1 MKSKSIGK
9 NIKYYR
15 EKNGM
20 TQKELAEYLDVTIET
35 IGRCERGVN
44 GITLS
49 MIVKLSKLFKIPSD
63 YLLFGKNHY
72 LKYQDPD
79 DLTTALNKM
88 NNDERKMFH
97 NILNILNNMID

>member
-20 TQKELAEYLDVTIET
+20 SQKALADYLEVTVET
-35 IGRCERGVN
+35 VGRCERGVN

-49 MIVKLSKLFKIPSD
+49 MIIKLTRLFKIPSD
-63 YLLFGKNHY
+63 YLLFGKNHF
-72 LKYQDPD
+72 LKYSEPD
-79 DLTTALNKM
+79 DLTMSIDEMDEDDRRKIKKFLIALIEKL
-88 NNDERKMFH
+88 D
-97 NILNILNNMID
+97 